1 MKNYFS
7 RALLSICVV
16 SFIVLSFFS
25 IVSAFD
31 LPKIDTG
38 VIDLLNKYNA
48 SLDKYDQLKDVYSTL
63 KDGEVSGVLSNVKK
77 TLDGDFSSLASYI
90 VDLKDDASDKV
101 DEKDSSLLEKVE
113 DKLHDTNETLS
124 VFEKELDKYIK

>member
-7 RALLSICVV
+7 RALLPIYVV

-48 SLDKYDQLKDVYSTL
+48 SVEKYDQLKDIYSTVQ
-63 KDGEVSGVLSNVKK
+63 DGEVSDVLSNVTK
-77 TLDGDFSSLASYI
+77 TLDDDFSVLKSCIA
-90 VDLKDDASDKV
+90 DLKDDAFDRV
-101 DEKDSSLLEKVE
+101 DEENRSLSEKIE
-113 DKLHDTNETLS
+113 DKLHDFNKTLS
-124 VFEKELDKYIK
+124 VFEEELDRYIK

>member
-1 MKNYFS
+1 MKSYFS
-7 RALLSICVV
+7 RVILSVYVV

-48 SLDKYDQLKDVYSTL
+48 SVDKYDQLKDVYSML
-63 KDGEVSGVLSNVKK
+63 KDGEVSGVLSNVTK
-77 TLDGDFSSLASYI
+77 TLDGDFSALASYI
-90 VDLKDDASDKV
+90 VDLKDDTSDK
-101 DEKDSSLLEKVE
+101 DDSLLEKAE
-113 DKLHDTNETLS
+113 DKLHDVNETLS

>member
-7 RALLSICVV
+7 RALLPIYVV

-48 SLDKYDQLKDVYSTL
+48 SVKKYDQLKDIYSTVQ
-63 KDGEVSGVLSNVKK
+63 DGEVSDVLNNVIK
-77 TLDGDFSSLASYI
+77 TLDDDFSVLKSCVA
-90 VDLKDDASDKV
+90 DLKDDAFD
-101 DEKDSSLLEKVE
+101 DEENSSLLEKIE
-113 DKLHDTNETLS
+113 DKLHDINETLS
-124 VFEKELDKYIK
+124 VFEEELDRYIK

>member
-7 RALLSICVV
+7 RALLPIYVV

-48 SLDKYDQLKDVYSTL
+48 SVDKYDQLKDVYSTL
-63 KDGEVSGVLSNVKK
+63 KDGEVSGLLSNVTK
-77 TLDGDFSSLASYI
+77 TLDGDFSVLKSYI
-90 VDLKDDASDKV
+90 ADLKDDASDKV
-101 DEKDSSLLEKVE
+101 DEKDSSLLEKIE

-124 VFEKELDKYIK
+124 LFEGELDRYIK

>member
-7 RALLSICVV
+7 RALLPIYVV

-48 SLDKYDQLKDVYSTL
+48 SVEKYDQLKDIYSTVQ
-63 KDGEVSGVLSNVKK
+63 DGEVSDVLSNVIK
-77 TLDGDFSSLASYI
+77 TLDDDFSVLKSCVA
-90 VDLKDDASDKV
+90 DLKDDAFD
-101 DEKDSSLLEKVE
+101 DEENSSLLEKIE
-113 DKLHDTNETLS
+113 DKLHDINETLS
-124 VFEKELDKYIK
+124 VFEEELDRYIK